1 MILATN
7 TLFFISLIAANLV
20 PTLAAA
26 PSDLADG
33 IAPRASLAATAVAW
47 SPDGARL
54 LYAQL
59 DGLWI
64 APASDLAAAKRIVR
78 TPATAAEQ
86 VAWSADG
93 NQIVFAAQR
102 PGDDWDTIWLVDND
116 GAHVRDMLPIGSPV
130 GSTGIRSIG
139 LVGWNDR
146 GELVFWVHC
155 GTECSRF
162 EALDVSTGRT
172 TEYCIGSGFS
182 AWADRAARG
191 ACSFQSGGVGI
202 IERAAGDDDAG
213 CREVLDPLE
222 FGPHPITRTFDAWS
236 PDARRLLY
244 TAWATPG
251 TPAGSPTLA
260 VLDVDSSKR
269 RMLLERAAW
278 GAWSPDGARIA
289 AIRITRATRDRNA
302 VTLDLLLLHATSG
315 RVIATLSLGRTSDAT
330 RVLDERIENK
340 TTAPV
345 WSPDGSRVT
354 VVDAAGS
361 VLLFDVTSRT
371 ARALTHN
378 VPATTTWSP
387 DGSRLALTIPNRT
400 PWSHADGVDAW
411 LPPSGSDEAAIT
423 AAQLIDRYYGDALA
437 TLRDGSPLDYWDGA
451 YLQSYANALW
461 ALGRLHDAEARF
473 REALDVSTNDFRDE
487 RSSELGRF
495 LRCTG
500 REDEAERVEP
510 PPPPPPNRMS
520 GGVIGGRLLTP
531 EELAAQATVDPC
543 RGIDPA
549 KPSPREEREP
559 RTSVY
564 VIDVP
569 PVAGAAARP

>member
-7 TLFFISLIAANLV
+7 KLFFISLIAVNLS
-20 PTLAAA
+20 PALAVA
-26 PSDLADG
+26 PRDLADG
-33 IAPRASLAATAVAW
+33 IAPRASLAATSIAW
-47 SPDGARL
+47 SPDGTRL
-54 LYAQL
+54 LYAQR

-64 APASDLAAAKRIVR
+64 APAGDLAAAKRIVR

-86 VAWSADG
+86 VAWNPDG

-102 PGDDWDTIWLVDND
+102 PGDDWETIWRVDND
-116 GAHVRDMLPIGSPV
+116 GAHLRDMLPIGSPV
-130 GSTGIRSIG
+130 GSTGNRSIG
-139 LVGWNDR
+139 LAGWNDR
-146 GELVFWVHC
+146 GELVFWTHC
-155 GTECSRF
+155 GTEC
-162 EALDVSTGRT
+162 LDFWSLDMSTGET
-172 TEYCIGSGFS
+172 AAYCVGSGYP
-182 AWADRAARG
+182 AWPNRAARG
-191 ACSFQSGGVGI
+191 AFSFRIGGVGI
-202 IERAAGDDDAG
+202 IERATRVDDAW
-213 CREVLDPLE
+213 CRKVPDPPE

-244 TAWATPG
+244 TAWSVPG
-251 TPAGSPTLA
+251 IPAGSPTLA
-260 VLDVDSSKR
+260 ILDVDTGTR
-269 RMLLERAAW
+269 RTLLEGAAW

-302 VTLDLLLLHATSG
+302 VTLDLVLLHATSG

-330 RVLDERIENK
+330 RVLDERIENR

-345 WSPDGSRVT
+345 WSPDGSRLT

-437 TLRDGSPLDYWDGA
+437 TLRDGSPLDYWHGA

-461 ALGRLHDAEARF
+461 ALGRLPDAEARF
-473 REALDVSTNDFRDE
+473 REALDVATDDSRDE
-487 RSSELGRF
+487 RRAELAWF

-500 REDEAERVEP
+500 REDEAERVAP
-510 PPPPPPNRMS
+510 PPPLDRMPS
-520 GGVIGGRLLTP
+520 DSIIGGRLLTP
-531 EELAAQATVDPC
+531 EEIAAREKVDPC

-549 KPSPREEREP
+549 KPSPRNKNDS

-564 VIDVP
+564 VIEVP